1 MAACP
6 GVVLEPYVWGG
17 GGRTWQNY
25 CRTLGLVEFRGAE
38 GPASMRNHV
47 TGGGGAEDGEWQEP
61 PGVPQ
66 GVLLGPLEV
75 TRPRPLKSHLILG
88 SRALTHRAVI
98 NACLSLHPQAWPVR
112 SVFKR
117 QSRTNECMRNKM

>member
-6 GVVLEPYVWGG
+6 GVVSEPHVWSG

-25 CRTLGLVEFRGAE
+25 CRTLGLVEFRRAE

-47 TGGGGAEDGEWQEP
+47 TEREGRGSGGRRMVRASGCPSGCPAGSAVGHTSTTSEKP
-61 PGVPQ
+61 FN
-66 GVLLGPLEV
+66 
-75 TRPRPLKSHLILG
+75 LG
-88 SRALTHRAVI
+88 SRAPTHRAVI
-98 NACLSLHPQAWPVR
+98 NACLSFYLQPGPVK

-117 QSRTNECMRNKM
+117 Q